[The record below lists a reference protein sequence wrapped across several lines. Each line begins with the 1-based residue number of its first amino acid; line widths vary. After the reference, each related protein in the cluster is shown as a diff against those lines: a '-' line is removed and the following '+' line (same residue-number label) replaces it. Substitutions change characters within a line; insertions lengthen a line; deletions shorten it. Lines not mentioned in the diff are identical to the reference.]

1 VLPLAVEIGL
11 KEVSGIITGAG
22 IAGGLIGWLAF
33 RASRAFRQLRAD
45 EAANKAVAASTA
57 ADGYKQLYEIEKER
71 GGQLLT
77 QMADFKREIATLRD
91 QLVFIRTQ
99 NVELLELNLKW
110 QMTVRTQDN
119 ELATARDTIKRQEDE
134 IDGLERKQR

>member
-1 VLPLAVEIGL
+1 
-11 KEVSGIITGAG
+11 
-22 IAGGLIGWLAF
+22 
-33 RASRAFRQLRAD
+33 LRAD